1 MFGLGPAQVSWS
13 LSHLLG
19 VHLDGVVLDMRPET
33 LGKSQAVVVHRQSR
47 DLLAGQACT
56 APVQGCEWAA
66 GQNGAHLGL
75 DAGGQAGLTSL
86 EH

>member
-1 MFGLGPAQVSWS
+1 MFGWGPAQVSWN

-19 VHLDGVVLDMRPET
+19 AHLDGVVLDMRLET
-33 LGKSQAVVVHRQSR
+33 LGKSQAVVAHRQSR
-47 DLLAGQACT
+47 DLSAGQACT
-56 APVQGCEWAA
+56 APAQGCGWAV

-75 DAGGQAGLTSL
+75 GAGGQAGPTSL

>member
-1 MFGLGPAQVSWS
+1 MLGREPAQVSWG

-19 VHLDGVVLDMRPET
+19 VHLDGDVLDMRLGT

-56 APVQGCEWAA
+56 APVQGCEWAV

-75 DAGGQAGLTSL
+75 DAGGQAGLTSP